1 MLIYQVLLSMNNSD
15 KWFNYYGESTLKR
28 AGFKEGQTVLDFGCG
43 SGYYAIPVAKIIGEQ
58 CRVYALEKD
67 RMELE
72 RLISRAKL
80 MGLKNIVSLDAKD
93 KSIIPLDDESVDAV
107 LLYDV
112 LHHYFYPRK
121 DERRKLLTELWR
133 VLKPGGM
140 LSLFPTH
147 LDSYMDPKLADIER
161 EIKDANFQK
170 EIEFRDLQMMH
181 DGGLQKGRVINFNK
195 QQPSTVTNH
204 QPR

>member
-1 MLIYQVLLSMNNSD
+1 MSNSD

-28 AGFKEGQTVLDFGCG
+28 VGFKKGQTVLDFGCG

-72 RLISRAKL
+72 RLISRVKS
-80 MGLKNIVSLDAKD
+80 MGLKNIVGLDTKD
-93 KSIIPLDDESVDAV
+93 KSIIPLGDESVDVV

-121 DERRKLLTELWR
+121 DEREKLLTELWR

-140 LSLFPTH
+140 LSFFPTH

-161 EIKDANFQK
+161 EIADANFRK
-170 EIEFRDLQMMH
+170 EVEFRDLQMMH
-181 DGGLQKGRVINFNK
+181 DGGLQKGRVINFSK
-195 QQPSTVTNH
+195 QQFYPGTSY
-204 QPR
+204 QPRQNL

>member
-1 MLIYQVLLSMNNSD
+1 MSNSD
-15 KWFNYYGESTLKR
+15 KWFNYYGESALR
-28 AGFKEGQTVLDFGCG
+28 RVGFKEGQTVLDFGCG
-43 SGYYAIPVAKIIGEQ
+43 SGYYALPVAKIIGEQ

-72 RLISRAKL
+72 RLIGRAKS
-80 MGLKNIVSLDAKD
+80 MGLKNIVSLDTKD

-133 VLKPGGM
+133 VLKPTGM

-147 LDSYMDPKLADIER
+147 LDSYMDPKLADIE
-161 EIKDANFQK
+161 K
-170 EIEFRDLQMMH
+170 EIADTNFHREEEFRDLQMMH
-181 DGGLQKGRVINFNK
+181 DGGLQKGRVINFSK
-195 QQPSTVTNH
+195 QQPSPVTNH